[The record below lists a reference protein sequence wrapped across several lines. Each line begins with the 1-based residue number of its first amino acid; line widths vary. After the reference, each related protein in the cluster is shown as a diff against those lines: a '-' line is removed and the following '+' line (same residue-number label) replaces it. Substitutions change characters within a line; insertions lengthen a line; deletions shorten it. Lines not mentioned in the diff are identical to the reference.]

1 MQNTRLNLLLSNLSS
16 QVRQFFINPWRKIT
30 SLLISLLLG
39 IFMGIAI
46 VTSAGQN
53 GRLDIIVAA
62 LLLILTEVISW
73 FVYRQTSG
81 ASGQN
86 NENRSGV
93 IEVMNTFKIGLVY
106 SLYIQAFVLGS

>member
-1 MQNTRLNLLLSNLSS
+1 MQNTRLSLLFSNLSN

-62 LLLILTEVISW
+62 LVLILTEVISW
-73 FVYRQTSG
+73 FVYRQT
-81 ASGQN
+81 ATDNGQ
-86 NENRSGV
+86 RSGLTEV
-93 IEVMNTFKIGLVY
+93 INTFKIGLVY

>member
-1 MQNTRLNLLLSNLSS
+1 MQKTRLNLLFSNLSS
-16 QVRQFFINPWRKIT
+16 QVRQFFVNPWRKIT

-62 LLLILTEVISW
+62 LLLILTEVLSW
-73 FVYRQTSG
+73 FVYRQNLE
-81 ASGQN
+81 QN
-86 NENRSGV
+86 EQRSGL

>member
-1 MQNTRLNLLLSNLSS
+1 MQNTRLNSLLSNLSS
-16 QVRQFFINPWRKIT
+16 QARQFFLNPWRKIT
-30 SLLISLLLG
+30 LLLISLLIG

-62 LLLILTEVISW
+62 IVLLFTEVINW
-73 FVYRQTSG
+73 FVYRRFSENNNQMSG
-81 ASGQN
+81 F
-86 NENRSGV
+86 
-93 IEVMNTFKIGLVY
+93 IEVLNTFKIGLTY

>member
-1 MQNTRLNLLLSNLSS
+1 MQNTRLNLLFRNLSG
-16 QVRQFFINPWRKIT
+16 QVRQFFVNPWRKIT

-62 LLLILTEVISW
+62 LLLLITEVLSW
-73 FVYRQTSG
+73 FVYRQNSE
-81 ASGQN
+81 QN
-86 NENRSGV
+86 EQRLGL
-93 IEVMNTFKIGLVY
+93 IEVINTFKIGLVY
-106 SLYIQAFVLGS
+106 SLYIQAFILGS

>member
-1 MQNTRLNLLLSNLSS
+1 MQNTRLNLLLSNLSG
-16 QVRQFFINPWRKIT
+16 QVRQFFTNPWRKIT

-62 LLLILTEVISW
+62 LLLILTEVMSW
-73 FVYRQTSG
+73 FVYRQN
-81 ASGQN
+81 SGQN
-86 NENRSGV
+86 NERSGV
-93 IEVMNTFKIGLVY
+93 IEVTNTFKIGLVY

>member
-1 MQNTRLNLLLSNLSS
+1 MQNTRLNLLFSNLSR

-62 LLLILTEVISW
+62 FLLILTEVINW
-73 FVYRQTSG
+73 FVYRQTSEQNEQK
-81 ASGQN
+81 SGL
-86 NENRSGV
+86 
-93 IEVMNTFKIGLVY
+93 IEVINTFKIGLVY
-106 SLYIQAFVLGS
+106 SLYIQAFILGS